1 MADEVDADVYGGLKN
16 ALERGEDIEHAMKSM
31 LAAGYD
37 KFEVEE
43 AAKRILKYM
52 SDAQLPQGLA
62 PKPAEA
68 KVQKSKQEKL
78 PSPSPTSSPPQQTPS
93 QTPSPPQQ
101 TSSPTP
107 SPQQQTPHASDSPAP
122 LQIPSLKPLPLPE
135 IKIPKK
141 KKGKKILIIIAII
154 LLVIMQGWFVYF
166 LIKKFI

>member
-68 KVQKSKQEKL
+68 KEQKSKQEKL
-78 PSPSPTSSPPQQTPS
+78 PSPSPAPSSPQQTPS
-93 QTPSPPQQ
+93 STPSPLQQ
-101 TSSPTP
+101 IP
-107 SPQQQTPHASDSPAP
+107 SLSDSPAP
-122 LQIPSLKPLPLPE
+122 SQTLSPKPLPLPE

-141 KKGKKILIIIAII
+141 KSGKKILIILAII
-154 LLVIMQGWFVYF
+154 LLAALQGWFIYF

>member
-62 PKPAEA
+62 PKPET
-68 KVQKSKQEKL
+68 KEKKSKQEKL
-78 PSPSPTSSPPQQTPS
+78 PLPSPTPSSS

-101 TSSPTP
+101 TPSSTPSSPQQTP
-107 SPQQQTPHASDSPAP
+107 SPSDSPAP
-122 LQIPSLKPLPLPE
+122 LQIPPLKPLPLPE

-141 KKGKKILIIIAII
+141 KSGKKILIILAII
-154 LLVIMQGWFVYF
+154 LLAALQGWFIYF

>member
-62 PKPAEA
+62 PKPET
-68 KVQKSKQEKL
+68 KEKKSKQEKL
-78 PSPSPTSSPPQQTPS
+78 PLP
-93 QTPSPPQQ
+93 
-101 TSSPTP
+101 SPTP
-107 SPQQQTPHASDSPAP
+107 S
-122 LQIPSLKPLPLPE
+122 
-135 IKIPKK
+135 
-141 KKGKKILIIIAII
+141 
-154 LLVIMQGWFVYF
+154 
-166 LIKKFI
+166 